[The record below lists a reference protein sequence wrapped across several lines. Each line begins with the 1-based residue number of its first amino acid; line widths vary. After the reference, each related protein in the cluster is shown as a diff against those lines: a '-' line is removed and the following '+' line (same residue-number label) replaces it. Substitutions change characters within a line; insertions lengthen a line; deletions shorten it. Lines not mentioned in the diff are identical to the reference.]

1 MRITTSRALSFEKG
15 SKYINYWSRGI
26 IKREIKSIH
35 ANGYSILYK
44 NAIKSH
50 FRLVKTAQLKRYFG
64 GWRAAVKAAGINY
77 YKYEALY
84 KKKKPRINY
93 FVDDPVA
100 RNLLWKW
107 RRELILKNYN
117 HLTIVLKIKWVK
129 RFINFLKKGQ
139 KLETLTRN
147 DAKKYLFSKK
157 AIKYSPRT
165 LQIIKTSLNH
175 FFEFC
180 VKKGILKES
189 PFLEID
195 FPRYEKIMPAVLQ
208 EEDLIHLVRAIDEM
222 PVDDLAKARG
232 RLAIGLIVYCGLR
245 RRELLSL
252 KKRDVDLNEMIIK
265 VKQGKHRKDRLL
277 PINRKLVETIR
288 EYLRLRGN
296 DYGRYLL
303 SNKRNNRKM
312 DNSQLHY
319 LFRDISKQAGLKRVT
334 PHLLRGTLATLLL
347 NREASIRSIQELMGH
362 NSIDTTARY
371 TQVSMDLLRKEM
383 AKHPLLVE
391 NMGE

>member
-1 MRITTSRALSFEKG
+1 
-15 SKYINYWSRGI
+15 
-26 IKREIKSIH
+26 
-35 ANGYSILYK
+35 
-44 NAIKSH
+44 
-50 FRLVKTAQLKRYFG
+50 
-64 GWRAAVKAAGINY
+64 
-77 YKYEALY
+77 
-84 KKKKPRINY
+84 
-93 FVDDPVA
+93 
-100 RNLLWKW
+100 
-107 RRELILKNYN
+107 
-117 HLTIVLKIKWVK
+117 
-129 RFINFLKKGQ
+129 
-139 KLETLTRN
+139 
-147 DAKKYLFSKK
+147 
-157 AIKYSPRT
+157 
-165 LQIIKTSLNH
+165 
-175 FFEFC
+175 
-180 VKKGILKES
+180 
-189 PFLEID
+189 
-195 FPRYEKIMPAVLQ
+195 
-208 EEDLIHLVRAIDEM
+208 M

>member
-1 MRITTSRALSFEKG
+1 MRITALRALSFERGGKFN
-15 SKYINYWSRGI
+15 IYWSRQI
-26 IKREIKSIH
+26 IQREIKSMH

-50 FRLVKTAQLKRYFG
+50 FRLVRSAQHKRYFS

-84 KKKKPRINY
+84 QKKKQRISC

-100 RNLLWKW
+100 RKLLWKW
-107 RRELILKNYN
+107 KRELVLKNYN
-117 HLTIVLKIKWVK
+117 RLSIILKIKWVK
-129 RFINFLKKGQ
+129 RFVDSLRKNQ

-147 DAKKYLFSKK
+147 DAKRYLLSKK
-157 AIKYSPRT
+157 VIKYSPRT
-165 LQIIKTSLNH
+165 MQIIRGALNH
-175 FFEFC
+175 FFNFC
-180 VKKGILKES
+180 VKKGEIGEN

-195 FPRYEKIMPAVLQ
+195 FPRYEKVMPAVLQ
-208 EEDLIHLVRAIDEM
+208 EEDLISLIRAIDEM
-222 PVDDLAKARG
+222 PVDDLTKARG

-245 RRELLSL
+245 RRELLLL
-252 KKRDVDLNEMIIK
+252 KKRDVDLNEMVIK

-277 PINRKLVETIR
+277 PINKNMVETIKT
-288 EYLRLRGN
+288 YLKLRGN

-312 DNSQLHY
+312 DNAQLHY
-319 LFRDISKQAGLKRVT
+319 YFRSVSKQAGLKRVT

-362 NSIDTTARY
+362 SSIDTTARY
-371 TQVSMDLLRKEM
+371 TQVSMDLLRKEL
-383 AKHPLLVE
+383 AKHPLLS
-391 NMGE
+391 GEQI